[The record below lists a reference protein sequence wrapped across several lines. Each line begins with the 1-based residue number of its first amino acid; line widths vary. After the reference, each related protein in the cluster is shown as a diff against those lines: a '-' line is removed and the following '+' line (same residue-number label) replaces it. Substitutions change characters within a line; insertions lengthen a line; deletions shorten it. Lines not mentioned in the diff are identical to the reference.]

1 MKRILAFVLV
11 LILTVIPITVSAQ
24 QVLADDAS
32 VVSVEDAAQTPAVTA
47 DTGFTPRL
55 SAPAKSNS
63 YYYSNKNIFYSI
75 GYGMPNCTAYAWGR
89 AYELLGSA
97 PKLSLDSAHYWW
109 DYNKTN
115 NYYSYGSTPKL
126 GAVAC
131 WDNPY
136 GGHVAVV
143 EQITSSKITLSH
155 SEWAGRTFFLTEFSP
170 SHTNGGVNTSG
181 WKFKG
186 YIYILDGEV
195 LPEGDVYRVNSS
207 NGINLRKGAGT
218 SYQTLT
224 AIPNKTEIVVTETV
238 KANGYTWGKTT
249 FAGVEGWCV
258 LDFCDLIYQKPADTP
273 PANEDKPADTPT
285 VTPPEETLPEETLPD
300 ISDKPEDTLPDVDT
314 ATPDEVQKPVTSPM
328 PPMMSPKPPAS
339 TDDEATKDEADNATP
354 DETAQDWADVNGDG
368 KTNIAD
374 VTLLQKFVAGMD
386 VAFNS
391 AKADANKDGKISV
404 ADATYIQ
411 KTLAGLSARNAEE
424 LINNLVCE

>member
-1 MKRILAFVLV
+1 MKRILAFALV
-11 LILTVIPITVSAQ
+11 LILTVIPMTVSAK
-24 QVLADDAS
+24 QVLSDD
-32 VVSVEDAAQTPAVTA
+32 VSAVTVQDDAQTPAVAA

-89 AYELLGSA
+89 AYELLGTA
-97 PKLSLDSAHYWW
+97 PKLSVDSAHYWW
-109 DYNKTN
+109 NYNKN
-115 NYYSYGSTPKL
+115 NGYYPYGSTPKL
-126 GAVAC
+126 GAIAC

-155 SEWAGRTFFLTEFSP
+155 SEWAGRTFYTTEFSP
-170 SHTNGGVNTSG
+170 SHTNGGVNSSG
-181 WKFKG
+181 WKFQG

-207 NGINLRKGAGT
+207 NGVNLRKGAGT

-224 AIPNKTEIVVTETV
+224 AIPDKTEIVVTQTA

-249 FAGVEGWCV
+249 YAGYTGWCV
-258 LDFCDLIYQKPADTP
+258 LDFCTLIYQKPAETP
-273 PANEDKPADTPT
+273 PAVEDKPVDTPT
-285 VTPPEETLPEETLPD
+285 ETPEVTPPEDDIPSTILPD
-300 ISDKPEDTLPDVDT
+300 EMLPDNGDALLPDT
-314 ATPDEVQKPVTSPM
+314 SPAPPVTSPA
-328 PPMMSPKPPAS
+328 PPAS
-339 TDDEATKDEADNATP
+339 DDDEATKDEVNGDATAD
-354 DETAQDWADVNGDG
+354 ESKVDWADINGDG
-368 KTNIAD
+368 KTNISD
-374 VTLLQKFVAGMD
+374 VTLLQKFVASMG
-386 VAFNS
+386 VSVNTL
-391 AKADANKDGKISV
+391 KADANGDGKISV

-411 KTLAGLSARNAEE
+411 KSLAGLDARAALE